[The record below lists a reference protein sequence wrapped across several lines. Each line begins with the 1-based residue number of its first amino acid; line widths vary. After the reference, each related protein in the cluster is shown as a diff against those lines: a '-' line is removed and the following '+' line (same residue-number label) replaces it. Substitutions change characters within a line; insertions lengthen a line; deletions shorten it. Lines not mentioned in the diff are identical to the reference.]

1 MSNIYNLKLNLSN
14 GGILDA
20 GSIEV
25 PAGPAGSVTAI
36 SYANSNTQSMD
47 ILSNITLSGT
57 TLTATRMNGSYGS
70 ATKHFYILNGNLM
83 NSFETVG
90 SGKRLM
96 YMSSGTFTN
105 SSSTVGAANS
115 PVWLNGGTITEC
127 TSLHIDDGTL

>member
-14 GGILDA
+14 GSILDA

-25 PAGPAGSVTAI
+25 PTGPAGSVTAI

-70 ATKHFYILNGNLM
+70 ATKHFYIQNGNFM
-83 NSFETVG
+83 
-90 SGKRLM
+90 
-96 YMSSGTFTN
+96 N
-105 SSSTVGAANS
+105 SSSNVGNAS
-115 PVWLNGGTITEC
+115 TPIYMNGGVFSACSSI
-127 TSLHIDDGTL
+127 HIDDGTLE